1 MAEKIV
7 LEPGKTT
14 NSEFKTNKI
23 GEPITIKPG
32 DIKPYEAFTP
42 TEELMRRIVEAEN
55 VALKNEIEANAV
67 VVNGRKYGMLKN
79 YRGLPPTVFGMRL
92 ETKIDMPDDWDFFIQ
107 QRPPLPNMNPTKN
120 VYLSESNVAAL
131 GGAEEVESHLD
142 NGWHLVVVPDHVPK
156 EEE

>member
-23 GEPITIKPG
+23 GEPITIKAG
-32 DIKPYEAFTP
+32 AMKPNEAFTP

-156 EEE
+156 EE